1 MSHET
6 GTMKTLHDNNVIT
19 MDNQYNVYYDM
30 LKDNLNLENG
40 DVFYLTMLLGY
51 TNNVSSSSPTT
62 EAKKIES
69 NKLIQVRTNY
79 IRRYHPVMYAM
90 MEEISG
96 KQFLENFESEDKLS
110 DYLKELVHYA
120 NGGLNLLIENVLNDY
135 LSDSGRNYTKESDSF
150 VEQVVQFFYD
160 QVNTTEAPF

>member
-40 DVFYLTMLLGY
+40 DVFYLTLLLGY
-51 TNNVSSSSPTT
+51 TNNVSSSSPTK

-96 KQFLENFESEDKLS
+96 KQFLENFESEDKLM
-110 DYLKELVHYA
+110 
-120 NGGLNLLIENVLNDY
+120 II
-135 LSDSGRNYTKESDSF
+135 
-150 VEQVVQFFYD
+150 
-160 QVNTTEAPF
+160 